1 MAGGL
6 GVPPSAV
13 SPSAL
18 FKPLALYDPGLMGPG
33 YLPPHVHP
41 LAAYPTALMNQ
52 LYALPYTRP
61 DHYALLERHSAL
73 AKGRPPRHSQHYAIN
88 HAPDTTLDDVC
99 GSDEKVG
106 CLDTISITLPCTNKC
121 TRRCVRF

>member
-1 MAGGL
+1 M
-6 GVPPSAV
+6 

-18 FKPLALYDPGLMGPG
+18 FKPLTLYDPGLMGPG

-61 DHYALLERHSAL
+61 DHYSLLERHSAL
-73 AKGRPPRHSQHYAIN
+73 AKGRLAW
-88 HAPDTTLDDVC
+88 A
-99 GSDEKVG
+99 K
-106 CLDTISITLPCTNKC
+106 
-121 TRRCVRF
+121 